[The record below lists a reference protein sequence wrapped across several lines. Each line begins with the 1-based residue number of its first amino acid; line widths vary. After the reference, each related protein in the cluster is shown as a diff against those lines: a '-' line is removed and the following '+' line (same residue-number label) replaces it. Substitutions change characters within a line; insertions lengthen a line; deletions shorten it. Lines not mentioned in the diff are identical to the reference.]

1 RIADGAFG
9 EVAANAVN
17 GAWDT
22 LSQPIVDAG
31 SYVWGELYKP
41 FTSAV
46 ESAIGNVTGAVT
58 TETGAAL
65 AENFGGGILGAL
77 KQQIAQFVYDSLPQ
91 ELATEIFVVGAEGAV
106 EGFSAPVQS
115 ALNFLGT
122 VMAIYAAY
130 QILKLALTLVS
141 ACDENEQDVGLKLEM
156 RQCFMIR
163 DKYCHKSAPWG
174 CLIRRKDHCC
184 YSS

>member
-1 RIADGAFG
+1 
-9 EVAANAVN
+9 
-17 GAWDT
+17 
-22 LSQPIVDAG
+22 
-31 SYVWGELYKP
+31 
-41 FTSAV
+41 
-46 ESAIGNVTGAVT
+46 
-58 TETGAAL
+58 
-65 AENFGGGILGAL
+65 LGAL

-184 YSS
+184 YSSMLSRIIMEQAGPLLNKDMSQCEGLSMDEI